1 MKNSIKS
8 IVIASA
14 VALTLSGFAGCTK
27 KPGAANNNAV
37 VGITQEPG
45 IFDPHTV
52 VAAGDEEIIFNVYEG
67 LYKYDS
73 KGDLNPCLA
82 TDVAI
87 SDDASVYTF
96 TIREGVKFHDGS
108 DLDAADVVYSLK
120 RAAGLL
126 ENQDGTALVQ
136 ELDPIKDATEI
147 PVFLETNS

>member
-1 MKNSIKS
+1 MKSNIIKS
-8 IVIASA
+8 AIA
-14 VALTLSGFAGCTK
+14 ALAFGLMFTSFAGCTR
-27 KPGAANNNAV
+27 KPGNVDSNAV

-52 VAAGDEEIIFNVYEG
+52 VAAGDREIIFNVYEG

-73 KGDLNPCLA
+73 KGNLNPCLA

-87 SDDASVYTF
+87 SGDASVYTF

-108 DLDAADVVYSLK
+108 DFDAADVVYSLK

-126 ENQDGTALVQ
+126 EGQDGVALVG
-136 ELDPIKDATEI
+136 ELDSIKDVKATDD
-147 PVFLETNS
+147 